1 MTHPFALPADFV
13 WGVSTA
19 AVQIEGAVAEDGRL
33 PSIWDDFT
41 RVPGAIA
48 GGDTVEVVSDS
59 YHRWPEDL
67 DLLEQLGV
75 GSYRFSI
82 AWPRV
87 QPTGVGPANPP
98 GLDHYDRMVDD
109 LLAAGIRPF
118 VTLYHWDLPSALQ
131 DDGGWVARDT
141 AQRFADYASVV
152 GARLG
157 DRVAD
162 WTTINEPLCVAW
174 LGHLEGRMAPGVR
187 DWRSAVRTS
196 YHLLLAHGLGAQALR
211 AAAPRPVSVGLV
223 ANLSQCE
230 PATDSPD
237 DVAAAWR
244 ADGHTNRWWLD
255 PLYGKG
261 FPSDMRSL
269 YGIELPEQPGDAEVI
284 TTPTDF
290 LGVNYY
296 FRMKIAADP
305 AVATLGY
312 RQVPVPGAPTTAL
325 GWEVYAQGLEDLLMR
340 VTKDYEVPAVYV
352 TESGSAWDDRPDEN
366 GYVDDPERTAYLMDH
381 IAAVARAYAQGAPV
395 KGYYAWSLLDNFE
408 WDYGLAPRF
417 GLAYVDYA
425 TQRRT
430 LKASGRAYA
439 ELIAGSR

>member
-1 MTHPFALPADFV
+1 MTNPFALPADFV
-13 WGVSTA
+13 WGVATA
-19 AVQIEGAVAEDGRL
+19 AVQIEGALAEDGRG

-48 GGDTVEVVSDS
+48 GGDTVETVSDS
-59 YHRWPEDL
+59 YRRWPEDL
-67 DLLEQLGV
+67 DLLRQLGV
-75 GSYRFSI
+75 GAYRFSI

-87 QPTGVGPANPP
+87 QPTGSGAVNAA
-98 GLDHYDRMVDD
+98 GLDHYDRVVDD

-131 DDGGWVARDT
+131 HAGGWVARDT
-141 AQRFADYASVV
+141 AQRFADYAAVV

-174 LGHLEGRMAPGVR
+174 LGHLEGRMAPGIR

-211 AAAPRPVSVGLV
+211 AAAARPASIGLV

-230 PATDSPD
+230 PATPSAE

-261 FPSDMRSL
+261 FPSDIRSL
-269 YGIELPEQPGDAEVI
+269 YGIELPEQPGDLDVI
-284 TTPTDF
+284 TTPTDY
-290 LGVNYY
+290 LGLNYY
-296 FRMKIAADP
+296 FRQKIAADP
-305 AVATLGY
+305 TVATLGY
-312 RQVPVPGAPTTAL
+312 RQVPVAGAPTTAL
-325 GWEVYAQGLEDLLMR
+325 
-340 VTKDYEVPAVYV
+340 
-352 TESGSAWDDRPDEN
+352 
-366 GYVDDPERTAYLMDH
+366 
-381 IAAVARAYAQGAPV
+381 
-395 KGYYAWSLLDNFE
+395 
-408 WDYGLAPRF
+408 
-417 GLAYVDYA
+417 
-425 TQRRT
+425 
-430 LKASGRAYA
+430 
-439 ELIAGSR
+439 